1 MPTPAKDG
9 FNVKVAV
16 SAAVLRHFVAKRL
29 VLALIFPDAATQ
41 IAMFRSLRFANG
53 TVYLHFLAFAHDR
66 IPQEPTSPNI
76 FRAICPALRLKP
88 ALRIMTMSRWSWMP
102 EVMLQVAS
110 ASFKKKSAT

>member
-66 IPQEPTSPNI
+66 IPP
-76 FRAICPALRLKP
+76 LRFESMGRIVKLNT
-88 ALRIMTMSRWSWMP
+88 LRHLLPGNT
-102 EVMLQVAS
+102 
-110 ASFKKKSAT
+110 